1 MATLLLILKNK
12 LKNNIIMKKNY
23 LFALG
28 AASML
33 LMSSCQNDSMPTGAD
48 AVPVRFSVALPEM
61 QSATRAF
68 GDGETA
74 KVLHY
79 GVFETFDDNND
90 GAIDRRVYLKEISS
104 ATTGTKEIANKKAYV
119 TLTLMPKSN
128 YEVCFWAASSEAPYE
143 VSFANDEAKVTVNT
157 AKLFSNN
164 ENNDAFFGKGTI
176 TNLGFDNGQ
185 IIEVGSVVLKR
196 PFAQLNIGTA
206 DYEAAANAGFKVDRT
221 EVLIKHGVVCE
232 SLNLFNGEASSN
244 TKNIRYTVNTIP
256 TEAFPVANY
265 KYISMNYLLVTADA
279 QLAQETDA
287 ITLRYYSG
295 DRYKERTFSQVP
307 VRRNWRTNIY
317 GELLTS
323 NVGISVSIDPFFADE
338 NSVDDDKDG
347 IVDNEWYN
355 EPQK

>member
-1 MATLLLILKNK
+1 
-12 LKNNIIMKKNY
+12 MKKNY

-48 AVPVRFSVALPEM
+48 AVPVRFSVAVPEM

-90 GAIDRRVYLKEISS
+90 DVIDRRVYLKEISS
-104 ATTGTKEIANKKAYV
+104 ATIGTKEISSKQAYV
-119 TLTLMPKSN
+119 TLTLMPNSN

-157 AKLFSNN
+157 TKLFSNN

-185 IIEVGSVVLKR
+185 IIEVGPVILKR
-196 PFAQLNIGTA
+196 PFAQLNIGTK

-221 EVLIKHGVVCE
+221 EVKIKHGVICE
-232 SLNLFNGEASSN
+232 SLNLFNGEASTN
-244 TKNIRYTVNTIP
+244 TQDIIYTVNNIP
-256 TEAFPVANY
+256 TADNAFPVAGY
-265 KYISMNYLLVTADA
+265 KYISMNYLLATADA
-279 QLAQETDA
+279 QLAQDTDA

-323 NVGISVSIDPFFADE
+323 NVGISVSIDPLFADE
-338 NSVDDDKDG
+338 YDVDVDKDDT
-347 IVDNEWYN
+347 VDNE
-355 EPQK
+355 PQN